1 MSSGKTLGLIFTL
14 LLGLQVSSCNSDAST
29 KVVLEEEILDHIYGG
44 WVGMLI
50 GGIEGLPHEFKYNE
64 SPRDSLPDFKFLQEG
79 ARTDDD
85 NDIELTHLYFMDKEN
100 ILKLPYP
107 RIVEIWKAN
116 MNSGIWVANKRARE
130 LMNDSVIPPM
140 TGNPDNNDKAPYN
153 LSGQFCTEVYGMIAP
168 GMPQAAADIG
178 IHYAKISVCCESI
191 QAARFWTTLISL
203 NAFYRGPVEELI
215 TQSLQAVDKNSAMSE
230 VIGDAIKAFNEFP
243 DDWKAARLKIYN
255 KWHIDRKWDIN
266 STPLDGGLV
275 ILSLLYGKGDFYK
288 TLQYAMALGLDADC
302 NAATAGAV
310 LGVNLGFKKIA
321 TLPGFIMPDIFINKT
336 RPELPAVMKIS
347 EQANIFMRVCEQV
360 IIENGGQKT
369 EIDGRPAFKI
379 RLQKPGM
386 PEAL

>member
-1 MSSGKTLGLIFTL
+1 MYSGKTLGLIFTL
-14 LLGLQVSSCNSDAST
+14 LLGIQISSCNSDAST
-29 KVVLEEEILDHIYGG
+29 KVVLAEEILDHIYGG

-50 GGIEGLPHEFKYNE
+50 GGIEGLPHEFRYNE
-64 SPRDSLPDFKFLQEG
+64 SPRDTLPDFEFLPEG
-79 ARTDDD
+79 AWTDDD

-100 ILKLPYP
+100 LLKLPYP

-130 LMNDSVIPPM
+130 LMNDSIIPPM
-140 TGNPDNNDKAPYN
+140 TGDPENNDKAPYN

-168 GMPQAAADIG
+168 GMPQTAAEIG
-178 IHYAKISVCCESI
+178 THYAHISVCCESI

-203 NAFYRGPVEELI
+203 NVFHKGPVEGLI
-215 TQSLQAVDKNSAMSE
+215 TESLKAVDNNSAMFE
-230 VIGDAIKAFNEFP
+230 VINDAIKAFHENP
-243 DDWKAARLKIYN
+243 GDWKASRLKIYN
-255 KWHIDRKWDIN
+255 KWHTDRNWDIN
-266 STPLDGGLV
+266 STPLDGGFV

-321 TLPGFIMPDIFINKT
+321 TLPGFNMPDIFINKT

-347 EQANIFMRVCEQV
+347 EQADIFMGVCEQA

-369 EIDGRPAFKI
+369 EINGRPAFRI
-379 RLQKPGM
+379 RLQKPKM
-386 PEAL
+386 PEIL